1 MGINPS
7 VIAAAIINFFIFFLI
22 IKKFIY
28 KPTMAMV
35 DGRRDEVETALNHAK
50 SEEAKIES
58 LRIEQEER
66 IKEYK
71 DEGQKLVDA
80 YKEKAERVSVDI
92 IAEAKKECDV
102 LRSRTKQ
109 EIAREK
115 RKAEDE
121 MKTQVVDL
129 SLNLA
134 EKALEKKIDEDE
146 HRRLIDEFI
155 SKVGN

>member
-1 MGINPS
+1 MEIIPS
-7 VIAAAIINFFIFFLI
+7 EVISAIINFFIFFLI
-22 IKKFIY
+22 MKHFIY
-28 KPTMAMV
+28 KPTMAMINA
-35 DGRRDEVETALNHAK
+35 RQDEVTSALEHAK
-50 SEEAKIES
+50 SEEAKIEG

-66 IKEYK
+66 VKKYKE
-71 DEGQKLVDA
+71 EGQQLVEA
-80 YKEKAERVSVDI
+80 YKEKAERVSQDI
-92 IAEAKKECDV
+92 IAEAKKECEAM
-102 LRSRTKQ
+102 RARTKQ

-146 HRRLIDEFI
+146 HKRLIDEFI